1 MSDTD
6 PKHPPFLRRVSFI
19 DHEADDPDRQ
29 VPVTVPSRLL
39 LDGVDHSQVLA
50 RHGQE
55 LQILGQPEVLV
66 SFVVYA
72 DYVTMQTPEGEPVSG
87 SHIAGI
93 PVLTPTDH
101 EWELL
106 PSDPSG
112 RGRVRV
118 WIFARQVEILAIN
131 DLPPAV
137 EKHAADSVS

>member
-19 DHEADDPDRQ
+19 DMTADDPDRQ
-29 VPVTVPSRLL
+29 VPVTVPSGLL
-39 LDGVDHSQVLA
+39 LDGVDHSHVLA
-50 RHGQE
+50 KHDQE

-66 SFVVYA
+66 SFVAYA
-72 DYVTMQTPEGEPVSG
+72 DCVTMQTVEGEGITG

-93 PVLTPTDH
+93 PVLTPGDH

-118 WIFARQVEILAIN
+118 WIFARQIEILAI
-131 DLPPAV
+131 DQLPQAV
-137 EKHAADSVS
+137 ELHADTVS